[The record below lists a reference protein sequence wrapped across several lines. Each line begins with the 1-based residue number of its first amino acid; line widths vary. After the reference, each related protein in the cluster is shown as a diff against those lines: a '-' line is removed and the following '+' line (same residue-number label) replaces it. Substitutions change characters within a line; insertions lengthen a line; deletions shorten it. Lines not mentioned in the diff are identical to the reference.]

1 MAVFFRGEREFPV
14 FLADQQPDGRVS
26 QKRETVI
33 RVGVNAADAATADRA
48 AFLIDGKSYFER
60 LEEVLPRAKRTIW
73 IVGWDFNPEIRLHP
87 GSTLQLG
94 ELLRRCVDAN
104 PDLDVRILVWA
115 MGPIYSGKTLRFFR
129 RMPWSDH
136 PRITLKFDLRH
147 PLRACH
153 HQKLVAID
161 DRIAFLGGMDLTARR
176 WDEPSHDPVN
186 AERVSPEGKPYGP
199 VHDIQAMVEGE
210 AARMVA
216 DIARHRWKRATGEAH
231 SPTENSDLAWPA
243 DFEAPLTACRTAVA
257 LTEPWTWSRKGRR
270 EAIRLTHDALMAA
283 RKTIYI
289 ETQYLASFGV
299 ARTLARRLRDPE
311 GPEIIAIVTR
321 SSHGFLEKIM
331 MGNNRDRLIRRL
343 KRADRYGRLRV
354 LYPAIPR
361 ADGADQEIII
371 HSKLIIVDDRFVR
384 IGSSN
389 LNYRSEGLDTECDL
403 AIEAGDAAHAAALT
417 RLRHTLM
424 AEHVDADPAEVA
436 RLESEGG
443 SMVGTLDRLNVRP
456 RGLRPF
462 DIDVAKGETTSI
474 PGTGLIDPKEPF
486 WPLQTMPRQ
495 LGIVASRLF
504 GALSLSGSRPRK

>member
-1 MAVFFRGEREFPV
+1 MSSFRAREFFV
-14 FLADQQPDGRVS
+14 FVTDQQPNGRVF
-26 QKRETVI
+26 QKRESVI
-33 RVGVNAADAATADRA
+33 RVGVNAADSAIADQA
-48 AFLIDGKSYFER
+48 AFLVDGKSYFER
-60 LEEVLPRAKRTIW
+60 LEEVLTRARKTIW
-73 IVGWDFNPEIRLHP
+73 IVGWDFNPEIRLRP
-87 GSTLQLG
+87 NAPYTLG
-94 ELLRRCVDAN
+94 AMLRRCVEAN
-104 PDLDVRILVWA
+104 PDLQVRILVWA

-129 RMPWSDH
+129 TMPWNDH
-136 PRITLKFDLRH
+136 PRISLKFDLRH

-153 HQKLVAID
+153 HQKLVVID

-176 WDEPSHDPVN
+176 WDDPDHDPAN
-186 AERVSPEGKPYGP
+186 AERVAPDGKRYGP

-210 AARMVA
+210 AAVMVA
-216 DIARHRWKRATGEAH
+216 TIARQRWKRATGEAH
-231 SPTENSDLAWPA
+231 TVISGSDLAWPA
-243 DFEAPLTACRTAVA
+243 DFEASLSGCRTAVA
-257 LTEPWTWSRKGRR
+257 LTEPWSWSRKGRR

-299 ARTLARRLRDPE
+299 ARTLSRRLRDPE
-311 GPEIIAIVTR
+311 GPEVVAIVTR

-354 LYPAIPR
+354 LFPAIPR

-403 AIEAGDAAHAAALT
+403 AIEAGDAGQAAALT
-417 RLRHTLM
+417 ALRHRLI
-424 AEHVDADPAEVA
+424 AEHVDAEPSEVA
-436 RLESEGG
+436 RLEAQNG
-443 SMVGTLDRLNVRP
+443 SMVETLDRLNVRP
-456 RGLRPF
+456 RGLREF
-462 DIDVAKGETTSI
+462 DVDIAKGETTSI
-474 PGTGLIDPKEPF
+474 PGTGIIDPQEPF

-495 LGIVASRLF
+495 LGMVASRLF
-504 GALSLSGSRPRK
+504 GALSLSFGSRPRK